1 MRTKIFIIRF
11 LVILFIS
18 AGCSESLEDT
28 YDEYTDGGRI
38 RYVGKCYDSEVV
50 PGWESLTVKWKR
62 ATDEIAENIKVVWS
76 LNDQKDSTLLKPTA
90 SSFTLD
96 KLTDGTY
103 RFDITVLDN
112 TGNESLI
119 ETVYGR
125 PFTKNH
131 EIVLTFTNVIA
142 KSWQVGNKLVCRM
155 DQWNDYIQKVILKYK
170 NSQGEERTKELT
182 KDDFIDPENPDPSKL
197 YILEDVSDNLQ
208 DSVFIYRWGFLEGCP
223 DEIEFDPIVVNK
235 NKTYTSDFTLA
246 IKQRYG
252 FSDLN
257 DEELI
262 KFNHFIDT
270 VRLLEFDY
278 DINSLEDVLNCPNLE
293 KIVIGKNRY
302 RTESGEASVLR
313 EEELSV
319 AILNVANK
327 EKGVTIENY
336 GNHYFESSLSYV
348 KEMGY
353 PILPDLRY
361 VSISE
366 IDSITSST
374 WDEVGSQNL
383 QALLDDQSNTTWR
396 TENVGALR
404 TYDLIIHM
412 KEEHDIKGIKIV
424 QAQYTREWDWTTGL
438 TETPYYIPSS
448 VQVKTSRDLVEWEDV
463 SYLEENTI
471 GRGISEATLFP
482 VKESSRKA
490 RYIKVTISDQIKGV
504 NATVRLGDIMV
515 YE

>member
-182 KDDFIDPENPDPSKL
+182 KDDFIAH
-197 YILEDVSDNLQ
+197 I
-208 DSVFIYRWGFLEGCP
+208 F
-223 DEIEFDPIVVNK
+223 
-235 NKTYTSDFTLA
+235 
-246 IKQRYG
+246 
-252 FSDLN
+252 
-257 DEELI
+257 
-262 KFNHFIDT
+262 
-270 VRLLEFDY
+270 
-278 DINSLEDVLNCPNLE
+278 
-293 KIVIGKNRY
+293 
-302 RTESGEASVLR
+302 
-313 EEELSV
+313 
-319 AILNVANK
+319 
-327 EKGVTIENY
+327 
-336 GNHYFESSLSYV
+336 
-348 KEMGY
+348 
-353 PILPDLRY
+353 
-361 VSISE
+361 
-366 IDSITSST
+366 
-374 WDEVGSQNL
+374 
-383 QALLDDQSNTTWR
+383 
-396 TENVGALR
+396 
-404 TYDLIIHM
+404 
-412 KEEHDIKGIKIV
+412 
-424 QAQYTREWDWTTGL
+424 
-438 TETPYYIPSS
+438 
-448 VQVKTSRDLVEWEDV
+448 
-463 SYLEENTI
+463 
-471 GRGISEATLFP
+471 
-482 VKESSRKA
+482 
-490 RYIKVTISDQIKGV
+490 
-504 NATVRLGDIMV
+504 
-515 YE
+515 